1 MAIRV
6 DENGMVVSDSDDLPV
21 LSVDNQVA
29 QRHTEVQPNYNEID
43 ILMEN
48 LPDVLDYPDNL
59 SCSHLIRRQIT
70 RKEIELISKRLRN
83 GGFLSSIL
91 RLLRIPEP
99 LFYELMEYGRASDNI
114 WSVVDL
120 VVAFSMDNP
129 ISTCLEVI
137 LSRAR
142 AGDAQCAT
150 WFLKEYAG
158 VEGGN
163 SKPMDEISPKNK
175 EGKSTADDMRNEL
188 KRRLARMVAK
198 PQDADHESKTNV
210 EIVQ

>member
-1 MAIRV
+1 MAIRI

-29 QRHTEVQPNYNEID
+29 KRHAEIDVEYNEID

-48 LPDVLDYPDNL
+48 VPDILDYPDNL
-59 SCSHLIRRQIT
+59 SCAHLIKRNIT
-70 RKEIELISKRLRN
+70 KKEIELIAKRLRN

-99 LFYELMEYGRASDNI
+99 LFYELMEHGRANDNI
-114 WSVVDL
+114 WSCVDL
-120 VVAFSMDNP
+120 IVAFSMDHP

-137 LSRAR
+137 LTRVR
-142 AGDAQCAT
+142 AGDASCAT

-163 SKPMDEISPKNK
+163 SKPMDEINPKNK
-175 EGKSTADDMRNEL
+175 DGKSTADDMRNEL

-198 PQDADHESKTNV
+198 PADVEDNEQANV
-210 EIVQ
+210 ETVQ